1 MIEEEAMVNEHLLL
15 SDDVSDYMFR
25 LGRVSTSWDIY
36 GVLDVGIAEIEEF
49 SRARAM
55 IPTEYVEYLSAGE
68 RKVNALM
75 LDNIDTMPEPLYR
88 YRTVSVDLQDYEN
101 TKDGTIFTRHT
112 DALSMGL
119 YDYLL
124 SRGIGAE
131 TVISFNYD
139 ELYEGDELLYRMVM
153 FWLETPSPYAYSR
166 GDDRVELDTIYER
179 GLDITPYRDRF
190 VTWYEEQKHWYESLG
205 LTLNSPWIL

>member
-1 MIEEEAMVNEHLLL
+1 MVNESELLR
-15 SDDVSDYMFR
+15 DDVSDYMFR
-25 LGRVSTSWDIY
+25 LGRVYTSNDIF
-36 GVLDVGIAEIEEF
+36 GVQNVGIAELEEF

-55 IPTEYVEYLSAGE
+55 IPTEDVEYLSEDE

-88 YRTVSVDLQDYEN
+88 YRSVSVDLQDVEFIGDVE
-101 TKDGTIFTRHT
+101 TFTRRT

-119 YDYLL
+119 YEYLL
-124 SRGIGAE
+124 SKGIGAE

-139 ELYEGDELLYRMVM
+139 ELYEGDELLYRHVM

-166 GDDRVELDTIYER
+166 GDDRVVLDTIYER
-179 GLDITPYRDRF
+179 GLDITSYRDRF
-190 VTWYEEQKHWYESLG
+190 VTWYEEQKRWYESLG
-205 LTLNSPWIL
+205 LTLDSPWIL